1 MKKMIRVAGIVAA
14 ASAVGTLGFDGTASA
29 HGTGVV
35 SGSGVFA
42 VCTPTSPS
50 PAPCTPGRSVTY
62 SFSNFG
68 TASTLNVFWLNGSE
82 PTNPQKTDCTKA
94 STGTGGR
101 VSLGT
106 VSLSGGAGTA
116 TYQMPP
122 SPWSYGPNWVCAT
135 TASGP
140 GQAGVVGDQI
150 FTIYPV

>member
-1 MKKMIRVAGIVAA
+1 MKKMVRMAGVVAA
-14 ASAVGTLGFDGTASA
+14 ASVVGTLGFNGTAEA

-42 VCTPTSPS
+42 VCSPTSLS
-50 PAPCTPGRSVTY
+50 PGACTPGRSVTY

-68 TASTLNVFWLNGSE
+68 SASTLYVWWLNGAE
-82 PTNPQKTDCTKA
+82 PTDPRRSDCTKA
-94 STGTGGR
+94 SSGTGGR

-116 TYQMPP
+116 TYQMAP

-135 TASGP
+135 TVSTP
-140 GQAGVVGDQI
+140 GQTGIVGDQI
-150 FTIYPV
+150 FTVYPA